1 MENIILKI
9 KREAEDKFIR
19 ANLVLECAQEVGFV
33 EMYPS
38 EVTSDGHACSDV
50 CAVWKVRWWKKEHR
64 HVIKDNF
71 YEYFKNIF
79 ETFFDDFIPLIRTQQ
94 YSFAFKILIKT
105 VFDWPLKVRYEGW
118 VWVIDSLSKSMEHA
132 AFDFANELLTDENS
146 EDIISFYSKSNK
158 LAEELL
164 STEEGR
170 KKVFNHMV
178 EQYNLVKV
186 TEYMW
191 VNSKNPTYIVVDE
204 SVVPFD
210 MEKGW
215 SSEMLAKV
223 VSEWYGVFY
232 GIFPVIKVY

>member
-9 KREAEDKFIR
+9 KEENRDKFAR
-19 ANLVLECAQEVGFV
+19 TDLVLERAQEVGFA
-33 EMYPS
+33 EISPA
-38 EVTSDGHACSDV
+38 EVAPEGYSCSDIF
-50 CAVWKVRWWKKEHR
+50 AVWYIRWWEKRHR
-64 HVIKDNF
+64 HVIKENF
-71 YEYFKNIF
+71 YNYFKEIA
-79 ETFFDDFIPLIRTQQ
+79 ETISDDFISLIRINAYSIALKILIRT
-94 YSFAFKILIKT
+94 IL
-105 VFDWPLKVRYEGW
+105 DWPLKIKYEGV
-118 VWVIDSLSKSMEHA
+118 VWVLDSLTKAMEHS
-132 AFDFANELLTDENS
+132 AFDLANELLSDENS
-146 EDIISFYSKSNK
+146 GDIISFYSKSNK
-158 LAEELL
+158 LSKELL

-170 KKVFNHMV
+170 KKVFDHMTN
-178 EQYNLVKV
+178 QYNLVKV